1 MADNKQISLLLRNLT
16 LDFSVTHI
24 TNKPDISAFQT
35 TSVNWYRTNVVSR
48 NETKIH
54 FAPVFPIRS
63 GSTDHNHICTVP
75 VNTYHY
81 LQ

>member
-35 TSVNWYRTNVVSR
+35 TSVNWYRSNIESR
-48 NETKIH
+48 NETKTH
-54 FAPVFPIRS
+54 GFHRYSPSVRVVPI
-63 GSTDHNHICTVP
+63 IIAFVQF
-75 VNTYHY
+75 
-81 LQ
+81 L